1 MFRVKI
7 CGLTSAEDAR
17 MASAAGAD
25 ALGINFYPKS
35 QRFVDVERAIEIV
48 KAVPHSM
55 ARVGLFVNATD
66 DEVCRAYD
74 HLSLDFIQ
82 LHGDEPPEYLLAL
95 GGRPVIRAFR
105 FGPSGMQ
112 PILEYLSD
120 CRTPEVNLQAVLID
134 AYEPDRYGGTGQV
147 ADWGRLHA
155 ERGQLGDL
163 PLILAGGLNDKNVA
177 EAIRTVRPHAVD
189 TASGVEHAAGC
200 KDADLMQ
207 AFVQTSGR
215 AFSTLE

>member
-48 KAVPHSM
+48 KAVPNSM

-105 FGPSGMQ
+105 FGPGGMQ

-134 AYEPDRYGGTGQV
+134 AYDPDRYGGTGQV

>member
-7 CGLTSAEDAR
+7 CGLTNAEDAR

-25 ALGINFYPKS
+25 ALGINFYPRS

-48 KAVPHSM
+48 KAVPNSM

-105 FGPSGMQ
+105 FGPGGMQ
-112 PILEYLSD
+112 PILEYLSE

-147 ADWGRLHA
+147 ADWERIAA
-155 ERGQLGDL
+155 ESEQLEAL
-163 PLILAGGLNDKNVA
+163 PLILAGGLDDTNV
-177 EAIRTVRPHAVD
+177 ETAISTVRPAAVD
-189 TASGVEHAAGC
+189 IASGVEREPGR
-200 KDADLMQ
+200 KDAARVQD
-207 AFVQTSGR
+207 FVRAAHR
-215 AFSTLE
+215 AFSRLD